1 MAVEEFYV
9 TLPSNS
15 SSAYYPDNTLSD
27 FTTKLF
33 KPIDLTGEWEVAL
46 TEISFPHSFYNI
58 TEPFNR
64 ILYSGNGSPHNVK
77 TFNIP
82 PGYYHDLKE
91 LFLTMHDMMDDLG
104 QRNIKLTLNK
114 NTQKV
119 KVKLDGGA
127 FIEFRAE
134 LAAMLGFVGNGPEK
148 LVSVRHL
155 NTHDAELPI
164 DLNAGMYSLYL
175 YSDIVEDQLVGDVF
189 APLLRIVHGKD
200 RVKGGDMVTRTYEN
214 PHFVKVKMKRF
225 DTINMHIRR
234 DTGEKI
240 SFQRGKVIVKL
251 CFRFARSGYFNRR
264 Y

>member
-1 MAVEEFYV
+1 MYRVPFPAVIYTPSLNDGGRRVYV

-64 ILYSGNGSPHNVK
+64 ILYSGNGSTRKVK

-82 PGYYHDLKE
+82 SGYYHDLKE
-91 LFLTMHDMMDDLG
+91 LFLTMHEMMDELG

-127 FIEFRAE
+127 FIDFRAE
-134 LAAMLGFVGNGPEK
+134 LAAMLGFVGKGPEK
-148 LVSVRHL
+148 LVWVRHL
-155 NTHDAELPI
+155 NMHDAELPV
-164 DLNAGMYSLYL
+164 DLNSGMYSLYL
-175 YSDIVEDQLVGDVF
+175 YSDIVEDQLIGDVF
-189 APLLRIVHGKD
+189 APHRTLERQGERRGTSSLTPTRI
-200 RVKGGDMVTRTYEN
+200 RILSR
-214 PHFVKVKMKRF
+214 
-225 DTINMHIRR
+225 
-234 DTGEKI
+234 
-240 SFQRGKVIVKL
+240 
-251 CFRFARSGYFNRR
+251 
-264 Y
+264 

>member
-1 MAVEEFYV
+1 MTYKWTGYLSPAVIYIPSPNHGGRRVLRHIALQQFERLLSRQYPQRFYHQTV
-9 TLPSNS
+9 QTHRLNGRMGGGV
-15 SSAYYPDNTLSD
+15 DRNQ
-27 FTTKLF
+27 
-33 KPIDLTGEWEVAL
+33 
-46 TEISFPHSFYNI
+46 FPPLHNV

-64 ILYSGNGSPHNVK
+64 ILYSGNGSLRNVK

-91 LFLTMHDMMDDLG
+91 LFLTMHEMMDELG
-104 QRNIKLTLNK
+104 QQNIKLTLNK

-134 LAAMLGFVGNGPEK
+134 LAAMLGFVGKGFEK

-155 NTHDAELPI
+155 NTHDAELP
-164 DLNAGMYSLYL
+164 NAGMYSLYL
-175 YSDIVEDQLVGDVF
+175 YSDIVEDQLIGDVF

-200 RVKGGDMVTRTYEN
+200 RVKGRDIITRTYKN

-225 DTINMHIRR
+225 DTIDMHIRR

-240 SFQRGKVIVKL
+240 
-251 CFRFARSGYFNRR
+251 
-264 Y
+264 

>member
-15 SSAYYPDNTLSD
+15 SGAYYPDNTLSD

-64 ILYSGNGSPHNVK
+64 ILYSGNGSLRNVK

-91 LFLTMHDMMDDLG
+91 LFLTMHEMMDELG

-134 LAAMLGFVGNGPEK
+134 LAAMLGFVGK
-148 LVSVRHL
+148 
-155 NTHDAELPI
+155 
-164 DLNAGMYSLYL
+164 
-175 YSDIVEDQLVGDVF
+175 
-189 APLLRIVHGKD
+189 APK
-200 RVKGGDMVTRTYEN
+200 
-214 PHFVKVKMKRF
+214 
-225 DTINMHIRR
+225 
-234 DTGEKI
+234 
-240 SFQRGKVIVKL
+240 SW
-251 CFRFARSGYFNRR
+251 FRFVT
-264 Y
+264 